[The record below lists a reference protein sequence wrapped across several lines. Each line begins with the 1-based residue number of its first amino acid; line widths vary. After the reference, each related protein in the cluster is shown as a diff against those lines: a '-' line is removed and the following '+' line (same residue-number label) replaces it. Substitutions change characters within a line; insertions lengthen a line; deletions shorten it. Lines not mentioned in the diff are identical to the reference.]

1 MLINQQN
8 QSASLHHLFKLSLI
22 TVGVLVTSA
31 SVSAETKPAEE
42 AKIEKIAVTGS
53 HIPKGNFDSPSPIKV
68 MDSADIQGV
77 GAVNIGDFLGK
88 IPSVVG
94 DTTSSSSNIS
104 EQSSG
109 LNTIALRNLGS
120 SRTLVLVDG
129 IRYVSGMSVGAGY
142 GVDLNTIPTSLIDR
156 VEILTGGQSAA
167 YGSDAVAG
175 VINIILKKDFEGV
188 LFKARAGQSAEAD
201 RKTHDLE
208 LTFGNNF
215 KGGNSWFSIGYS
227 DDEGLMATDRDYSRV
242 HKDAVDTNKDGL
254 LDTPQFVG
262 SSHIFGARVGKY
274 KGDGTLYTP
283 TNDVNTSDAFNFHD
297 YRSMLT
303 PLNRMF
309 AAAGLS
315 MDLNED
321 SRVRFSANYARVD
334 SRARFE
340 PIPLDTRNDI
350 FLLSRGGSTGISIA
364 NHPWFAGTKLGNALL
379 ADGITKLDNVS
390 VTFRR
395 LYEFGDRGAENT
407 RSTFRVAA
415 DYEYDLSDSMTL
427 NLTSTYGVTDQN
439 QVNHGDINLARAR
452 QALDVQSNGSG
463 GFQCADPLAR
473 ISGCVPFNPFKIDG
487 ISAEA
492 VKYLAA
498 TTGLTGSVE
507 QFDINAI
514 VAGDLDFAISSDV
527 SNLAFATGLEYREE
541 KGKETPD
548 PLREAGIVRGNKI
561 TRTEGQFDV
570 VDVFGE
576 LHVPLLEQLNLD
588 LAVRFGDY
596 SSVGKTSNWTIGVDA
611 PLSSSWRLRG
621 AVATAVR
628 APNVSDLYAGGTAT
642 SAFVT
647 DPCNGI
653 NATSTGNIAQNCR
666 SIAAIAQRIQTDG
679 AFTLTQ
685 VERQN
690 TQGLLSGSTNVKEEQ
705 ADTLTAGLV
714 FTPET
719 IDNLQ
724 VSLDYYDIKI
734 DDAIDKTDRTV
745 ILNRC
750 YSVTQS
756 AFDPNCGGLVRR
768 DGRTGAALD
777 VNAASGNEN
786 IIETQGID
794 FESSYETVLG
804 QGELYLAAAANFLQK
819 YEITGIASGDVQQL
833 DGEVLFPKVRFN
845 ISASY
850 TLADW
855 NLYWQLRY
863 WDSTKDRNNNKI
875 MTEAL
880 NNVPSRTYN
889 DLRLSYQ
896 LSPQMNA
903 HFGVNNLFDVMPPLL
918 TANHK
923 YQQAGT
929 LTNGT
934 AFDLTGRAFYAGVHV
949 TF

>member
-1 MLINQQN
+1 MGVQQRH
-8 QSASLHHLFKLSLI
+8 QSLPIHQLFSRSLLSMAILAAS
-22 TVGVLVTSA
+22 A
-31 SVSAETKPAEE
+31 AVSAETTAE
-42 AKIEKIAVTGS
+42 AKIEKISVTGS
-53 HIPKGNFDSPSPIKV
+53 HIRKGSFDSPSPITV
-68 MDSADIQGV
+68 MDSDDIQGV

-88 IPSVVG
+88 IPAVVG
-94 DTTSSSSNIS
+94 DTTSASANIS

-188 LFKARAGQSAEAD
+188 VLKARAGQSSEAD
-201 RKTHDLE
+201 RKTRDLE
-208 LTFGNNF
+208 LTFGQNF
-215 KGGNSWFSIGYS
+215 QAGNSWFSLGYS

-242 HKDAVDTNKDGL
+242 HKDAVDTNKDGR
-254 LDTPQFVG
+254 LDTPLFVG
-262 SSHIFGARVGKY
+262 SSHILGARVGKY
-274 KGDGTLYTP
+274 KGDGSLYTP
-283 TNDVNTSDAFNFHD
+283 TSDVTTSDAFNFHD

-303 PLNRMF
+303 PLSRMF
-309 AAAGLS
+309 AASGLNL
-315 MDLNED
+315 DINAE
-321 SRVRFSANYARVD
+321 SRVNLTLNYARVD

-350 FLLSRGGSTGISIA
+350 YLMSRGGSTGISIA
-364 NHPWFAGTKLGNALL
+364 THPWFAGSKLGNALL
-379 ADGITKLDNVS
+379 ADGITSLDQVS

-395 LYEFGDRGAENT
+395 LGEFGDRGAENT
-407 RSTFRVAA
+407 RSTLRVAA
-415 DYEYDLSDSMTL
+415 DYEYDLSNDLTL

-439 QVNHGDINLARAR
+439 QTNHGDINLERAR
-452 QALDVQSNGSG
+452 QALAVESNGNG
-463 GFQCADPLAR
+463 GYQCADIQAR
-473 ISGCVPFNPFKIDG
+473 LRGCVPFNPFSKDG

-498 TTGLTGSVE
+498 STGLVGSIE
-507 QFDINAI
+507 QFDVSAI
-514 VAGDLDFAISSDV
+514 VAGDLDMAISKEV
-527 SNLAFATGLEYREE
+527 TNLAFASGVEYRKE
-541 KGKETPD
+541 KGQETPD

-561 TRTEGQFDV
+561 ARTKGEFDV

-576 LHVPLLEQLNLD
+576 LHVPVLPQLNLD

-596 SSVGKTSNWTIGVDA
+596 ASVGNTSNWTVGLDA
-611 PLSSSWRLRG
+611 PLNDSWRLRG
-621 AVATAVR
+621 AAATAVR
-628 APNVSDLYAGGTAT
+628 APNVSDLFAGGTAT

-653 NATSTGNIAQNCR
+653 TAATPGNIAQNCR
-666 SIAAIAQRIQTDG
+666 SIAAISNRIKTEG

-690 TQGLLSGSTNVKEEQ
+690 TQGLLSGSTSVKEEK
-705 ADTLTAGLV
+705 ADSLTAGVV
-714 FTPET
+714 FTPENL
-719 IDNLQ
+719 DGLQ
-724 VSLDYYDIKI
+724 VSLDYYNIKI

-750 YSVTQS
+750 YSVASS
-756 AFDPNCGGLVRR
+756 AFEPNCGGLVRR

-786 IIETQGID
+786 IIETQGVD
-794 FESSYETVLG
+794 FESSYETTLG
-804 QGELYLAAAANFLQK
+804 AGELYLTIAANYLQQ
-819 YEITGIASGDVQQL
+819 YDITGIATKDVQNL
-833 DGEVLFPKVRFN
+833 AGEVMFPKKRLNV
-845 ISASY
+845 STSY
-850 TLADW
+850 TLGDW
-855 NLYWQLRY
+855 NMYWQARY
-863 WDSTKDRNNNKI
+863 WDATKDRNNNKI
-875 MTEAL
+875 MTDEL
-880 NNVPSRTYN
+880 NSVPSRIYH

-896 LSPQMNA
+896 FSPQINS
-903 HFGVNNLFDVMPPLL
+903 HVGINNLFDVQPPLL

-929 LTNGT
+929 LTNGS